1 MVAAAVAQRDRA
13 ADRRCDRTDR
23 SSSNNK
29 DHRNADRLAEAA
41 ISALNSSSSNPDSSA
56 LNRDGPVVLLLV
68 AICSSKRFRRL
79 LDSFSSPL
87 LLLCHIHHRR
97 HLSSMAM
104 SLPLLLVTLDI
115 SIIDP
120 IDMTRVLD
128 TQARSNK
135 VQVKCADH
143 HRHNTRRTRTPTTT
157 AEAT

>member
-1 MVAAAVAQRDRA
+1 MLVVPAVAQRDRA
-13 ADRRCDRTDR
+13 ADRRYVRTAR
-23 SSSNNK
+23 SSSSNK

-41 ISALNSSSSNPDSSA
+41 ISALHNSSSNPDSSA

-68 AICSSKRFRRL
+68 AICSSKRFPHL
-79 LDSFSSPL
+79 LDSFNSHRL
-87 LLLCHIHHRR
+87 LLYHIHHR

-104 SLPLLLVTLDI
+104 SLLPLLVTLDI

-120 IDMTRVLD
+120 IDTTRVPD

-143 HRHNTRRTRTPTTT
+143 HRRNTRRTRTPTTT